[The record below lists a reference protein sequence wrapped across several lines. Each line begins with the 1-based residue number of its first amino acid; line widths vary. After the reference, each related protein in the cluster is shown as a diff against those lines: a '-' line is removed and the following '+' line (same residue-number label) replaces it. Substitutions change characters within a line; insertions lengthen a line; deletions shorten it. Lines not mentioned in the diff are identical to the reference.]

1 MTSHVLQDA
10 IKAHGDF
17 FVANKE
23 QFQLFLPLWRLL
35 TEGKPVEPVRLA
47 LVAHRSLEEL
57 QALLQSSEVEVDQ
70 QGRFVGF
77 SLSLVPTPHQFHL
90 GEQTFYTWCALDT
103 LALPALLGRTAHV
116 VSTCPATGTP
126 IRLTVTPTHI
136 ERLEPA
142 SAVVS
147 SRNPVTEDFCHA
159 RANSCVEGHF
169 FVSREVASA
178 WPSLHPQANLF
189 SVEEAAQLGREMARQ
204 VKALQQEPD
213 GHNQYSI

>member
-1 MTSHVLQDA
+1 MTSQVLQDA
-10 IKAHGDF
+10 IKAHEDF
-17 FVANKE
+17 FVANQE

-47 LVAHRSLEEL
+47 TEAHRSLQEI
-57 QALLQSSEVEVDQ
+57 QALLQPSEVEVDQ

-103 LALPALLGRTAHV
+103 LAFPALLGRTAQV
-116 VSTCPATGTP
+116 VSMCPATGTP

-136 ERLEPA
+136 EHLSPA
-142 SAVVS
+142 STVVS
-147 SRNPVTEDFCHA
+147 ARNPVAEDFCHT
-159 RANSCVEGHF
+159 RADSCMEGHF

-189 SVEEAAQLGREMARQ
+189 SVEEAAELGR
-204 VKALQQEPD
+204 ALASAIRSIAGEQEPQR
-213 GHNQYSI
+213 HS